1 MLAKVRRILSFEM
14 TIAEWIGTAAML
26 PVPYLLVGV
35 IWSLIHTDQLSHSH
49 GAARVVAFLGS
60 VALWPV
66 LAVTD
71 VCLA

>member
-26 PVPYLLVGV
+26 AVPYLLVGV
-35 IWSLIHTDQLSHSH
+35 IWSHQLSHSH

-60 VALWPV
+60 VASWPV